1 MKQTAIEADTK
12 LHEANKK
19 MDEMKMMIL
28 EANRKKLTAVEER
41 TLLEKVL
48 QENYDKWVISQAD
61 NVRKR
66 KERDEQSHQRWVRSR
81 TGLQ

>member
-1 MKQTAIEADTK
+1 MKQI
-12 LHEANKK
+12 KK
-19 MDEMKMMIL
+19 MDEMKTMIR
-28 EANRKKLTAVEER
+28 EANRKQLAALEEK
-41 TLLEKVL
+41 TLEEKVL
-48 QENYDKWVISQAD
+48 QEKYDKWVISQAD